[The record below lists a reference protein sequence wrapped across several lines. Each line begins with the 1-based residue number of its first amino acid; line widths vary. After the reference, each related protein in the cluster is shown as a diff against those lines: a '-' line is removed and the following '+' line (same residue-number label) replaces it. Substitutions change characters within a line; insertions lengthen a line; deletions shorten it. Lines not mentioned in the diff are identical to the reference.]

1 MTQRSKT
8 SQSKHDTA
16 VRRIAKDL
24 KVKGYEVRAD
34 VQGFAQPGTL
44 GGYRPDVV
52 AIKGTHRKII
62 EVETSESVDSARD
75 RGQQSAFRRTSDPI
89 SSYFQIA
96 DHSNCVFNTAI
107 VTRYAT
113 VFPVT

>member
-1 MTQRSKT
+1 MTQRSMT
-8 SQSKHDTA
+8 SQSKHDSA

-24 KVKGYEVRAD
+24 KMKGYEVKAD

-62 EVETSESVDSARD
+62 EVETSESVASARD
-75 RGQQSAFRRTSDPI
+75 RGQQSAFRRTANRS
-89 SSYFQIA
+89 Q
-96 DHSNCVFNTAI
+96 N
-107 VTRYAT
+107 T
-113 VFPVT
+113 VFRRDIVKTRK